1 MTTLRHF
8 TIIEPDD
15 VPFIWHEVRPLIEK
29 ALEYNYLGSMTSA
42 DALRLVLNH
51 RQQLWLGVENPD
63 NVFLALL
70 TEIVPYP
77 RHSVLRIITFAT
89 KTGHD
94 MDSWYHYLSHI
105 EDFGRANKCTALE
118 AWTRKGLA
126 EKLNWEHEYAVI
138 TKNIKPKQ
146 PRKRRR
152 RTKTNG

>member
-1 MTTLRHF
+1 MTTPKHF
-8 TIIEPDD
+8 TLIEPDD

-29 ALEYNYLGSMTSA
+29 ALAYEYLGAMTSA
-42 DALRLVLNH
+42 DALRLILNQ
-51 RQQLWLGVENPD
+51 RQQLWIGVEKPD

-70 TEIVPYP
+70 TEIVHYP
-77 RHSVLRIITFAT
+77 RRTVLRIITFAT
-89 KTGHD
+89 QTGHNMND
-94 MDSWYHYLSHI
+94 WYHYLSHI
-105 EDFGRANKCTALE
+105 EAFGRANKCDALE